1 MINASSPVAKILER
15 LYERFHRPEFIHPDP
30 VELVWA
36 AAPEE
41 REVVALI
48 ASSLALGRVE
58 SILSAVRGVLARLE
72 SPRAALESM
81 NTPELRRLFRGFRY
95 RFFSDEQLV
104 RFLGAIGEALR
115 SFGTLEACF
124 ASTLSPNDRTV
135 REPLVRFVETMG
147 ALGGGDMGILL
158 SDPSK
163 GSACKRL
170 HLYLRWMV
178 RRDAIDPGCWG
189 PNETSGTALSP
200 KLLLVPVDVHMLRV
214 SRLLGLTTRRQ
225 PDLAASLEI
234 TSALAE
240 IDRDD
245 PVRFDFS
252 MTRLGIHPDLS
263 YDDLVESVR

>member
-1 MINASSPVAKILER
+1 MINAATPAAAILER

-30 VELVWA
+30 IELVWA
-36 AAPEE
+36 APPPE

-72 SPRAALESM
+72 SPRLALESM
-81 NTPELRRLFRGFRY
+81 KRSELRRLFRGFRY
-95 RFFSDEQLV
+95 RFFSDEQLA

-115 SFGTLEACF
+115 SFGTLGACF
-124 ASTLSPNDRTV
+124 GSVLSPGDRTV
-135 REPLVRFVETMG
+135 REPLVRFVETL
-147 ALGGGDMGILL
+147 AAFGGGDMGILL

-170 HLYLRWMV
+170 HLYLRWMI
-178 RRDAIDPGCWG
+178 RRDAIDPGCWSTEAAG
-189 PNETSGTALSP
+189 AAPLSP
-200 KLLLVPVDVHMLRV
+200 KMLLVPVDVHMLRV
-214 SRLLGLTTRRQ
+214 SRLLGLTERKQ

-234 TSALAE
+234 TSALARV
-240 IDRDD
+240 DAAD

-263 YDDLVESVR
+263 YDDLVESVH